1 MRKRLPSLRSA
12 LRLPGRQTATRAL
25 VAAVLA
31 AAVVAQAVAA
41 LRPHVPPLL
50 AATAASLAV
59 EGVLHRGRLG
69 DAHAAGVSTLRALR
83 TARRSNWSTPT
94 SR

>member
-1 MRKRLPSLRSA
+1 MRIRLPSLRSA
-12 LRLPGRQTATRAL
+12 LRVPGRQTATRAL

-41 LRPHVPPLL
+41 LRPHVPPLP

-59 EGVLHRGRLG
+59 EGVLHRWQRGMVSLFAKGQRR
-69 DAHAAGVSTLRALR
+69 DEETAGASGTLTL
-83 TARRSNWSTPT
+83 PG
-94 SR
+94 

>member
-31 AAVVAQAVAA
+31 VA
-41 LRPHVPPLL
+41 
-50 AATAASLAV
+50 
-59 EGVLHRGRLG
+59 GVLHRWQRGMVSLFAKGQRW
-69 DAHAAGVSTLRALR
+69 DEETAGASGTLTL
-83 TARRSNWSTPT
+83 PG
-94 SR
+94 

>member
-31 AAVVAQAVAA
+31 
-41 LRPHVPPLL
+41 
-50 AATAASLAV
+50 V
-59 EGVLHRGRLG
+59 EGVLHRWQRGMVSLFAKGQRR
-69 DAHAAGVSTLRALR
+69 DEETAGASGTLTL
-83 TARRSNWSTPT
+83 PG
-94 SR
+94 